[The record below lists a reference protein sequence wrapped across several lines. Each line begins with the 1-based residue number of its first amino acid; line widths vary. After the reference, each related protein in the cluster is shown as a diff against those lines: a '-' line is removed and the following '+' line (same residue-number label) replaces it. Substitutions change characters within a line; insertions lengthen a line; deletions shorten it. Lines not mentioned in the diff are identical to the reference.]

1 MQYISP
7 RFWFSPGNVSL
18 ISFFVLLLSIQVFFY
33 GLLTCICLN
42 KLLFLMF
49 SVLISKTL
57 LKGFNEII
65 CETIVGTK
73 QM

>member
-1 MQYISP
+1 M
-7 RFWFSPGNVSL
+7 FFFSWL
-18 ISFFVLLLSIQVFFY
+18 ID
-33 GLLTCICLN
+33 CIWLN

-49 SVLISKTL
+49 SALINKTL
-57 LKGFNEII
+57 LKGFKEIM